1 MRRRIYVKL
10 SEVLKKREITQ
21 LELSERSG
29 VRQAAISELSRNI
42 RDSINIRHLERIA
55 DALNIDDIAELIE
68 IRKED

>member
-1 MRRRIYVKL
+1 MRRRICVKL
-10 SEVLKKREITQ
+10 SEVLKKRRITQ
-21 LELSERSG
+21 LELSEMSG